1 MANEK
6 VSDAAHA
13 EIEKLKDEV
22 QLWKDRCAA
31 ERQAHEESVR
41 HYENMYQ
48 QDY

>member
-6 VSDAAHA
+6 ISNSALA
-13 EIEKLKDEV
+13 EIEKLKEEV
-22 QLWKDRCAA
+22 ALWKDRCAA